1 MIPLLLK
8 HHFSSPNS
16 SSNLFSNRT
25 VFYRDSISLVL
36 PLNKP
41 QFHRRTSRVCHMA
54 ALQDGVATVAVMA
67 GAYTLVYTFDKL
79 TQRQIIEQKLSRKI
93 VHILSGVL
101 FMSSWPLFSSSA
113 EARYYA
119 AIVPLLNCA
128 RLVIYGSRLFK
139 DEALIKSVTRE
150 GNPEELLRG
159 PLYYVIVLL
168 FSVLVFWRDSPVGL
182 VALAMMSG
190 GDGFADIIGRMYGST
205 KLPYNRNKSWI
216 GSISMF
222 VSGFLLSI
230 GILYYFSIFGY
241 LHFAWDEAIVKVAL
255 VSFVA
260 TLVESLPITEVL
272 DDNISVPIASMCTA
286 LLVFGSGSS

>member
-1 MIPLLLK
+1 MVPLLLK

-16 SSNLFSNRT
+16 SSSLFSNRT
-25 VFYRDSISLVL
+25 LFTRDSISLVS
-36 PLNKP
+36 PFIKP
-41 QFHRRTSRVCHMA
+41 QFHRMTLRVRHVA

-79 TQRQIIEQKLSRKI
+79 TQQQIIEQKLSRKI

-101 FMSSWPLFSSSA
+101 FMSSWPLFSSSG

-128 RLVIYGSRLFK
+128 RLVIYGTRFFK

-159 PLYYVIVLL
+159 PLFYVLVLL
-168 FSVLVFWRDSPVGL
+168 FTVLVFWRDSPVGI

-222 VSGFLLSI
+222 VSGFVLSI

-241 LHFAWDEAIVKVAL
+241 LHFGWDEAIVKVAL

-286 LLVFGSGSS
+286 LVVFSSGSS

>member
-1 MIPLLLK
+1 MVPLLLN

-25 VFYRDSISLVL
+25 VFSRDSISLVS

-41 QFHRRTSRVCHMA
+41 QFHRRTSRVRHMA

-79 TQRQIIEQKLSRKI
+79 TQRQIIKQKLSRKI

-128 RLVIYGSRLFK
+128 RLVIYGTRFLK

-159 PLYYVIVLL
+159 PLYYVIVLF

-222 VSGFLLSI
+222 VSGFLFSI